1 MKKTTLCIWFI
12 LILIMTGCGEKK
24 PASDIIVPTEYVFSG
39 ENDLWKGDYR
49 VTGFRT
55 FDGEDPSQFKGDY
68 EYTLI
73 LIYLG
78 APEDL
83 ADVEQ
88 LEIHS
93 QGELKKTSY
102 REEFLH
108 VEQMETS
115 YTLKSRSQS
124 LDVLEDETIHVTIT
138 MDDKTEKLELTS
150 K

>member
-12 LILIMTGCGEKK
+12 LILIMAGCGEKK

-49 VTGFRT
+49 VTRFRT
-55 FDGEDPSQFKGDY
+55 FDGEDP
-68 EYTLI
+68 
-73 LIYLG
+73 
-78 APEDL
+78 
-83 ADVEQ
+83 
-88 LEIHS
+88 S

-115 YTLKSRSQS
+115 YTVKSRSQS
-124 LDVLEDETIHVTIT
+124 LDVLDHETIHVTIT
-138 MDDKTEKLELTS
+138 MDDKTEKLELT
-150 K
+150 KK